1 MACSELVSLRIRD
14 ALGAAHITEKRM
26 MGGLVFLLNGNM
38 LVSHR
43 TLKTGAEQLMFRPGH
58 DNEAEALAIVGTRP
72 MVHGGRR
79 MTGFI
84 FIDEGDCPPPV
95 FDRLLELS
103 RRFVETLP
111 VK

>member
-14 ALGAAHITEKRM
+14 ALGAAKITEKRM
-26 MGGLVFLLNGNM
+26 MGGLVFLLNGHM

-43 TLKTGAEQLMFRPGH
+43 TLKTGVEQLMFRPGH
-58 DNEAEALAIVGTRP
+58 DNEAEALAIAGTRP

-84 FIDEGDCPPPV
+84 FIDEAECPPPV
-95 FDRLLELS
+95 FDRLLGLS

-111 VK
+111 AK

>member
-14 ALGAAHITEKRM
+14 ALGAANITEKRM
-26 MGGLVFLLNGNM
+26 MGGLVFLLNGKM

-43 TLKTGAEQLMFRPGH
+43 TLKTGEEQLMFRPGH
-58 DNEAEALAIVGTRP
+58 DNEAEALAIAGTRP
-72 MVHGGRR
+72 MIHGGRR

-84 FIDEGDCPPPV
+84 FIDETECPPPV
-95 FDRLLELS
+95 FDHLLDPS

-111 VK
+111 AK

>member
-1 MACSELVSLRIRD
+1 MACSELVTMRIRD
-14 ALGAAHITEKRM
+14 ALGVANITEKRM

-58 DNEAEALAIVGTRP
+58 ENEAEALAIAGTRP
-72 MVHGGRR
+72 MIHGGRR
-79 MTGFI
+79 MRGFI
-84 FIDEGDCPPPV
+84 FIDEAECLPPV

-103 RRFVETLP
+103 RRFVLSLP
-111 VK
+111 AK

>member
-1 MACSELVSLRIRD
+1 MAYGELVSLRIRD
-14 ALGAAHITEKRM
+14 ALGVANITERRM

-58 DNEAEALAIVGTRP
+58 ENEAEALTIAGTRP
-72 MVHGGRR
+72 MIHGGRR

-84 FIDEGDCPPPV
+84 FIDEGDCPSSA

-111 VK
+111 AK